1 MKRFFDKFLPF
12 VLLAILVGSCKSEPK
27 APLDDQPR
35 RIEILF
41 LGHSIEHHNSNA
53 YMPILASALT
63 KSGINLTYTE
73 TPDDLN
79 AQNLSRYDGLIIYAN
94 HDSITPSQDKAL
106 IDFVSGGKAFI
117 PIHCASFCFRN
128 SPEYVGM
135 VGGQFMSHETATFTA
150 TISNKTHP
158 ITQNFEEFSTWDETY
173 VHSNMADDITVL
185 MERAEGQRQEPWTW
199 VKEYGK
205 GKVFYTAYGH
215 DERTW
220 NQPGFQELIKQ
231 GILWAVDANT
241 KKNWENFIA
250 DIPTLQYEEREN
262 IPNYEQRDPAPK
274 YQLPLSPEASEK
286 LIQVPAGFDVQLF
299 ASEPDIIN
307 PIAMDWD
314 ERGRLWV
321 IETVDYPNTV
331 RSDKGEGDDRIKI
344 CEDTNGDGK
353 ADKFTIFAD
362 KLNIPTS
369 FTFANGGIIVS
380 QAPHF
385 LFLKDTDGDDKAD
398 VKEVIIDGWGTFDTH
413 AGPSSLQ
420 RGIDNK
426 VYGVLGYSGF
436 KGEIFGKPYEF
447 RQGIYRFD
455 TDFNDFEFLTNTSN
469 NTWGLGITEDNQIF
483 ASTANNTHS
492 VFMGIPNAHFEGVE
506 GIPAQGSAKID
517 GHYDMKAITPN
528 VRQVDVFGG
537 FTAAAGHHFYTARS
551 FPSEYW
557 NKVAFV
563 CEPTGG
569 VVHIAKIVQE
579 GAGYVEKDG
588 GNLIASSDEWFSPVE
603 AKVGPDGA
611 VWVLDWYNFIIQH
624 NPTPR
629 LDRGGYDAE
638 NGEGNAYIN
647 PLRDRSKGRI
657 WKVTPKIASK
667 SDELFKLETDKP
679 EQWIEALSNDNKFWR
694 MTAQRLLVERGDKS
708 VLPKL
713 YALVKEGKEDEV
725 GLNPGALHALWTIEG
740 LGAIPNDAKAL
751 TALKGAL
758 KSVTPAI
765 RIAAIQLFPKNEETD
780 ATLLKSKVLHDSD
793 PRVQLAALLYFS
805 EREPSEAV
813 GKQLYALSERPEI
826 TEDAWLSKALYVA
839 AAKHSLGFLG
849 EVITSKSVSEIPK
862 TKENAWKKT
871 DLDDSQW
878 KTMALPQYIE
888 TAGLKIDGIIWFRK
902 QIELSASEAGKAATI
917 SLGPIDDA
925 DVVYI
930 NGQKVG
936 STDDYQKPRV
946 YPVQS
951 GLLKTG
957 NNSIAIWVK
966 DTGGGGGLYGTKD
979 QMILTIGSKTV
990 PLYGDWKYS
999 VEQDFSEKQTDLFQG
1014 SSLAEVLLE
1023 NYEDKVALL
1032 AAAVKD
1038 ANAKSTVINIKTIQN
1053 EMKFDITEFEV
1064 TAGTQVEVVFMNND
1078 FMQHN
1083 LLITQP
1089 GSKEKVGA
1097 AADKL
1102 AMDPK
1107 GAENNYIPE
1116 MVEVLFYTPIVDPD
1130 SKFSLKFTAPSTPGT
1145 YPFICTFPGHWRI
1158 MQGVMKVVAATS

>member
-1 MKRFFDKFLPF
+1 MKCFFSAIFSLA
-12 VLLAILVGSCKSEPK
+12 LLGMLAVSCKSEPK
-27 APLDDQPR
+27 APVDDQPR

-41 LGHSIEHHNSNA
+41 LGHAIEHHNSNA

-63 KSGINLTYTE
+63 KSGINITYTD

-79 AQNLSRYDGLIIYAN
+79 AQNLSKYDGLMIYAN

-106 IDFVSGGKAFI
+106 LDFVSGGKAFI

-128 SPEYVGM
+128 SPEYVAM
-135 VGGQFMSHETATFTA
+135 VGGQFMSHETGTFTA
-150 TISNKTHP
+150 TILDKAHP
-158 ITQNFEEFSTWDETY
+158 ITKNLNEFSTWDETY
-173 VHSNMADDITVL
+173 VHNNIAKDITVL
-185 MERAEGQRQEPWTW
+185 MERVEGDHKEPWTW

-220 NQPGFQELIKQ
+220 SQPGFQELIKQ
-231 GILWAVDANT
+231 GILWAVDANA
-241 KKNWENFIA
+241 KKNWEQFVA
-250 DIPTLQYEEREN
+250 DIPALQYEERDN

-274 YQLPLSPEASEK
+274 YQLPLSPEASQK
-286 LIQVPAGFDVQLF
+286 LIQVPPGFDVQLF

-314 ERGRLWV
+314 EKGRLWV

-331 RSDKGEGDDRIKI
+331 RDDKGEGDDRIKI

-398 VKEVIIDGWGTFDTH
+398 IKEVIIDGWGTFDTH

-447 RQGIYRFD
+447 RQGIYRFKAD
-455 TDFNDFEFLTNTSN
+455 LSDFEFLTSTSN
-469 NTWGLGITEDNQIF
+469 NTWGLGITEDNAIF

-492 VFMGIPNAHFEGVE
+492 VFMGIPNANFEGVE

-517 GHYDMKAITPN
+517 GHYDMKAITTN

-537 FTAAAGHHFYTARS
+537 FTAAAGHHFYTART
-551 FPSEYW
+551 FPSKYW

-569 VVHIAKIVQE
+569 VVHIAKIIQE

-629 LDRGGYDAE
+629 ADRGGYDAE

-647 PLRDRSKGRI
+647 PLRDRSRARI
-657 WKVTPKIASK
+657 WKVVPKVTSK
-667 SDELFKLETDKP
+667 ANKPLKLEADKP
-679 EQWIEALSNDNKFWR
+679 DQWIEALSNDNKFWR

-713 YALVKEGKEDEV
+713 YALVKDSKEDAE
-725 GLNPGALHALWTIEG
+725 GLNPAALHALWTIEG
-740 LGAIPNDAKAL
+740 LGAISTDAKAL
-751 TALKGAL
+751 TFVKGAL
-758 KSVTPAI
+758 KSSTPSV
-765 RIAAIQLFPKNEETD
+765 RIAAIQILPKNPETD
-780 ATLLKSKVLHDSD
+780 ELLLKSKVLQDSD
-793 PRVQLAALLYFS
+793 PGVSLAALLYFS
-805 EREPSEAV
+805 EREPSEKV
-813 GKQLYALSERPEI
+813 GKQLYALSQKSEI
-826 TEDAWLSKALYVA
+826 IEDVWLSKALYIA

-849 EVITSKSVSEIPK
+849 EVISSKSVSESPK
-862 TKENAWKKT
+862 KETTAWEKT
-871 DLDDSQW
+871 ELDDSSW
-878 KTMALPQYIE
+878 KTMVLPQYIE
-888 TAGLKIDGIIWFRK
+888 TAGLKIDGIVWFRK
-902 QIELSASEAGKAATI
+902 QIEIPAAEAGKTATI

-925 DVVYI
+925 DVTYI

-936 STDDYQKPRV
+936 STDGYDKSRV
-946 YPVQS
+946 YSVKS
-951 GLLKTG
+951 GLLKAGVNT
-957 NNSIAIWVK
+957 IAIWVK
-966 DTGGGGGLYGTKD
+966 DTGGGGGLYGTQD
-979 QMILTIGSKTV
+979 QMKLTIGSKTI
-990 PLYGDWKYS
+990 PLHGDWKYA
-999 VEQDFSEKQTDLFQG
+999 VEQDFTTKQINLFQG
-1014 SSLAEVLLE
+1014 SSIAQVLLE
-1023 NYEDKVALL
+1023 SYGDKVALL
-1032 AAAVKD
+1032 AAAAKNSN
-1038 ANAKSTVINIKTIQN
+1038 ANGTVINIKTIQN
-1053 EMKFDITEFEV
+1053 EMKFDVTEFEV
-1064 TAGTQVEVVFMNND
+1064 TAGTQVEVVFRNND

-1107 GAENNYIPE
+1107 GAEKNYIPE
-1116 MVEVLFYTPIVDPD
+1116 MAEVLFYTPIVDPD
-1130 SKFSLKFTAPSTPGT
+1130 DSFSLKFTAPTTPGT

-1158 MQGVMKVVAATS
+1158 MQGVMKVVAASS